1 MQIGQHFFIKRLRL
15 GDEAP
20 WKTNKQADTSWK
32 VLDSLI
38 EALTLRFLKCEVF
51 NLIS

>member
-1 MQIGQHFFIKRLRL
+1 MQIGQHFFIRRLSL
-15 GDEAP
+15 GGEAP
-20 WKTNKQADTSWK
+20 WKTNKQAGTSWR

-38 EALTLRFLKCEVF
+38 ESLTLRLLKCEVF